1 MCASRTLAG
10 KHNPTTMR
18 EFKFHEQRLL
28 KKVNLYN
35 YKNDG
40 NLREIQVMRRY
51 NILKREDYH

>member
-1 MCASRTLAG
+1 
-10 KHNPTTMR
+10 MR